1 MFRGLSNPADSNYGR
16 RIRNLEEVVCHLLA
30 NRQHPAPV
38 TGSFRYSIKRGL
50 EPIVSGETAML
61 LTNNWRPRQSARRKS
76 LSSTASVNYRP
87 SITPSSCPDSTRSSS
102 PTSLP
107 KGSPT
112 SPTPSTSLSNPTPP
126 TIVGVSDSTNPAES
140 FPASDPANKPTIQNP
155 LSSNPASRPPSP
167 LISSQSDRSSV
178 LPPPAL
184 PLSTET
190 AGNTSPLPITVTG
203 LSSLRLAAGPPS
215 VLQENSSP
223 SRSRSLDR
231 FPLDACAKVPK
242 AEYASVTRSPSSVI
256 AIVAEPPA
264 SSSIDVV
271 SASEI
276 IVTTEDPTL
285 TSSVLDPFTQAAT
298 LDTLGSKNHIFE
310 ASHQEATQINHPIGI
325 VPPTPLSSINSIS
338 DSTTSTATSTSS
350 NYHGCPSPVYPTTKV
365 CPKNTEVAEAGSL
378 AIENDESVSMDSK
391 ITPEYSHTTLEYYND
406 IDNYLKLSGVNETQ
420 TRRKK
425 KKKKKSTNHSSNL
438 CISAP
443 PVDIPI
449 AAVGSL
455 TVMSEEKLAALERQH
470 DPRYRPIEDSEF
482 IPFEDW

>member
-1 MFRGLSNPADSNYGR
+1 MRPQCCS
-16 RIRNLEEVVCHLLA
+16 
-30 NRQHPAPV
+30 
-38 TGSFRYSIKRGL
+38 
-50 EPIVSGETAML
+50 
-61 LTNNWRPRQSARRKS
+61 TNNWRPRQSARRKS

-87 SITPSSCPDSTRSSS
+87 SITPKFMSGLNQVLVTNF
-102 PTSLP
+102 TA
-107 KGSPT
+107 K
-112 SPTPSTSLSNPTPP
+112 
-126 TIVGVSDSTNPAES
+126 STNPAES
-140 FPASDPANKPTIQNP
+140 FPTSDPANKPTIQNP

-231 FPLDACAKVPK
+231 FPLDAYAKVPK

-271 SASEI
+271 SSSEI

-285 TSSVLDPFTQAAT
+285 TSSLLDPLTQAAT
-298 LDTLGSKNHIFE
+298 LDTPDSNKPIIEPSSRG
-310 ASHQEATQINHPIGI
+310 ATQIYHPINI
-325 VPPTPLSSINSIS
+325 VAPTPSSLI
-338 DSTTSTATSTSS
+338 DSSPDLMPSTATPTSS
-350 NYHGCPSPVYPTTKV
+350 NSNNHQLATTTISNTDKITGPTLPSPLNPKTDLTNNCSSPIQPTMQACTEGLEA
-365 CPKNTEVAEAGSL
+365 TEVGPL
-378 AIENDESVSMDSK
+378 AFENEESVSMDTQ
-391 ITPEYSHTTLEYYND
+391 IAPEYSSSTLEYYKD
-406 IDNYLKLSGVNETQ
+406 IDNYLETSGVNEI
-420 TRRKK
+420 KK
-425 KKKKKSTNHSSNL
+425 KKKKKKKTKNSGSNSSL
-438 CISAP
+438 PSP
-443 PVDIPI
+443 PLFLPT

-455 TVMSEEKLAALERQH
+455 TVMDENAVAALERQN

-482 IPFEDW
+482 VPFEDW